1 MEDGRSDIDEGW
13 RTITS
18 PSQQAKSGKTKKQA
32 EKVSQKYEIRDMMDC
47 KVMKHKFRNW
57 KGNRKWN
64 KVGSERIG
72 KK

>member
-1 MEDGRSDIDEGW
+1 
-13 RTITS
+13 
-18 PSQQAKSGKTKKQA
+18 
-32 EKVSQKYEIRDMMDC
+32 MMDC